1 MSGRAHTH
9 PDPAELV
16 IGCQACIE
24 RVQRDQEQARWAEA
38 PLHHVTF
45 HFAHTVDRISAD
57 LRIVPGADADEIAA
71 WYSDWLL
78 ARLVERDPDIAPHA
92 DLVVEWAVPTV
103 GQRIEDVQAV
113 PVDHPSLFGA
123 A

>member
-9 PDPAELV
+9 PDPGELV
-16 IGCQACIE
+16 IGCHACIE

-45 HFAHTVDRISAD
+45 HFAHTVDPISAD
-57 LRIVPGADADEIAA
+57 LRIVPGAGPDEIAA
-71 WYSDWLL
+71 WYSDWL
-78 ARLVERDPDIAPHA
+78 ADRLVERDPDIAPHA
-92 DLVVEWAVPTV
+92 DDVVEWAVPTV
-103 GQRIEDVQAV
+103 GQRIKDVQTV